1 MWMKINI
8 ILQCFNHRDTFV
20 LIIKTFKTGR
30 VKTGSI
36 RSRYTIDKRGF
47 GGDTVETRYI
57 KS

>member
-20 LIIKTFKTGR
+20 LIIR

-47 GGDTVETRYI
+47 AGVTVETRYI